1 MPPARSAEREEE
13 RRLNTRTLTIASVAS
28 ASAAAVTSQLWIAG
42 TWIAAAFT
50 PVLVALIS
58 EALHRPTERVARA
71 WTAERDVSRT
81 ERRASSATRGEP
93 VAVTGSTGPVRVYRQ
108 TSRGVTEP
116 ERGRAVLLGRRI
128 PWRAVLVTAGVAF
141 VIAVGAITAIDLV
154 SGGSVGKGSGGTT
167 FFRGGSSSSGSGTN
181 DGTDGKRPAGQQ
193 DSAPKEQQPSG
204 QEQAPSEQQPSD
216 TETTPTTPQSDTA
229 PVAPPTDG
237 SGNTTP

>member
-28 ASAAAVTSQLWIAG
+28 ATAAAVTSQLWIAG
-42 TWIAAAFT
+42 TWLAAAFT

-71 WTAERDVSRT
+71 WSAERDVSRT
-81 ERRASSATRGEP
+81 ERRASSATRAEP

-116 ERGRAVLLGRRI
+116 ERGRAVLFGRRI

-141 VIAVGAITAIDLV
+141 AIAIAAITVIDLA
-154 SGGSVGKGSGGTT
+154 
-167 FFRGGSSSSGSGTN
+167 SSGSVNTTPLGRSGAAADAGTN
-181 DGTDGKRPAGQQ
+181 DSNEGQEPAGRQ

-204 QEQAPSEQQPSD
+204 QDQAPAEQQPSA
-216 TETTPTTPQSDTA
+216 TETTPSTPQSETMPA
-229 PVAPPTDG
+229 TPPT
-237 SGNTTP
+237 STEPTNP

>member
-1 MPPARSAEREEE
+1 MPPATRSAEREEE

-28 ASAAAVTSQLWIAG
+28 ATAAAVTSQLWIAG

-116 ERGRAVLLGRRI
+116 ERGRAVLFGRRV
-128 PWRAVLVTAGVAF
+128 PWRAVLVTALAAF
-141 VIAVGAITAIDLV
+141 VIAVAAITAIDLV

-167 FFRGGSSSSGSGTN
+167 FFRSGSSAKSGTD
-181 DGTDGKRPAGQQ
+181 DGNEGKQPAGQQ
-193 DSAPKEQQPSG
+193 DSAPKEQQPS
-204 QEQAPSEQQPSD
+204 QEQAPAEQQPSA
-216 TETTPTTPQSDTA
+216 TETTPSTPQSDTA

>member
-71 WTAERDVSRT
+71 WTAERNVSRPQ
-81 ERRASSATRGEP
+81 RRASSATRGEP
-93 VAVTGSTGPVRVYRQ
+93 VAVTGSAGPVRVYRQ

-116 ERGRAVLLGRRI
+116 QRGRAVLFGRRI

-167 FFRGGSSSSGSGTN
+167 FFRGGSSSSSSGTN
-181 DGTDGKRPAGQQ
+181 DSNEGKQGQQ
-193 DSAPKEQQPSG
+193 DQAPRGQQPSA
-204 QEQAPSEQQPSD
+204 QDQAPSEQQPSA
-216 TETTPTTPQSDTA
+216 TETTLSTPSSDTA
-229 PVAPPTDG
+229 PVTPPT
-237 SGNTTP
+237 STAPTTP

>member
-28 ASAAAVTSQLWIAG
+28 ATAAAVTSQLWIAG

-108 TSRGVTEP
+108 TSRGVAEP
-116 ERGRAVLLGRRI
+116 ERGRAVLFGRRI

-141 VIAVGAITAIDLV
+141 VIAIGAITAIDLV

-167 FFRGGSSSSGSGTN
+167 FFRGGSSSGSGTN
-181 DGTDGKRPAGQQ
+181 DSTEGKQPEGQQ
-193 DSAPKEQQPSG
+193 DATPKEQQPSG
-204 QEQAPSEQQPSD
+204 QEQAPSEQQPSA
-216 TETTPTTPQSDTA
+216 TETTPSTPQSDTA
-229 PVAPPTDG
+229 PVTPPTDTAP
-237 SGNTTP
+237 TTP